1 MALSMPLFLPLRP
14 EHQPHARHTQ
24 QSYAQQR
31 KPYAALIARNAHVVG
46 VIRIIQH
53 LDAVAFTTEWQI
65 ALLRYIRLAVA
76 LCLVAYAHLPVR
88 TPLPVPVFSLIAEL
102 VYHTGGMAQS
112 SRSLRQ
118 RHKPI
123 DASAEHEQSYDKEQK
138 TNNRIA
144 RRHGTS
150 PFRSLL
156 RISFIC
162 CVFHNLNHFC
172 YKDSQR
178 REQRQIKNNKVFHL
192 TLPSRTLS
200 YLKIAKGESNDK

>member
-1 MALSMPLFLPLRP
+1 MPLFLPLRP
-14 EHQPHARHTQ
+14 EHQPHPRHTQ
-24 QSYAQQR
+24 QPYAQQR

-53 LDAVAFTTEWQI
+53 PNAVAFTAEWQI
-65 ALLRYIRLAVA
+65 ALFRYIRLAVA

-138 TNNRIA
+138 TNNLIA

-150 PFRSLL
+150 PLRAML

-178 REQRQIKNNKVFHL
+178 REQWQIKKQQSFF
-192 TLPSRTLS
+192 
-200 YLKIAKGESNDK
+200 I